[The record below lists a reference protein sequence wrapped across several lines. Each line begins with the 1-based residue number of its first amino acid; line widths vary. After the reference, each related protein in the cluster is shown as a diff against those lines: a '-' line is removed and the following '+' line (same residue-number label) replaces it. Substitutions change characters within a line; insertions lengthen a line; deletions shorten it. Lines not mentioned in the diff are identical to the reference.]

1 MPGRSVKV
9 IFDTIIWISF
19 LIGKR
24 LARLRTF
31 ITEGRITIVL
41 TDQLIEE
48 LRIVTSR
55 KKLKNYFPEGS
66 VDELIGLL
74 QVIAVNVTIK
84 QKNSISRDPK
94 DNFHL
99 DLIEYSKADFL
110 VTGDKDSLALNPFK
124 TARILSPSAFER
136 ELDNLS

>member
-9 IFDTIIWISF
+9 IFDTNIWISF

-94 DNFHL
+94 DNFLL

-110 VTGDKDSLALNPFK
+110 VTGDKDLLALNPFK